1 MKKTITRTTFSSLA
15 ITTGILAGVFS
26 AALLAQA
33 ATTIGTNISTGG
45 TLSTTG
51 TSTLSGIVDIGPTAL
66 SSDTIRD
73 ANYSHIQLASDGNAG
88 DLTDFNL
95 ISTGF
100 ASSIQFWTSQ
110 GSLQNPTD
118 TLNNDFLG
126 ALDAWAYHSN
136 NTPGWTQ
143 VATVDYNGMPC
154 DDGNI
159 GGEIRLNAAS
169 TNEDINDGNHVWLD
183 IKCDGATTITKDL
196 TVSGSG
202 ISSFA
207 GKIGVG
213 TTTPIANFQVTNSSS
228 NATTTMEVGKSGQ
241 TKGSC
246 LKMYRTDG
254 SAIYA
259 YVAAGATTFT
269 LSTTAC
275 ANVTNF

>member
-1 MKKTITRTTFSSLA
+1 
-15 ITTGILAGVFS
+15 
-26 AALLAQA
+26 
-33 ATTIGTNISTGG
+33 
-45 TLSTTG
+45 
-51 TSTLSGIVDIGPTAL
+51 
-66 SSDTIRD
+66 
-73 ANYSHIQLASDGNAG
+73 
-88 DLTDFNL
+88 
-95 ISTGF
+95 
-100 ASSIQFWTSQ
+100 
-110 GSLQNPTD
+110 
-118 TLNNDFLG
+118 
-126 ALDAWAYHSN
+126 
-136 NTPGWTQ
+136 
-143 VATVDYNGMPC
+143 MPC